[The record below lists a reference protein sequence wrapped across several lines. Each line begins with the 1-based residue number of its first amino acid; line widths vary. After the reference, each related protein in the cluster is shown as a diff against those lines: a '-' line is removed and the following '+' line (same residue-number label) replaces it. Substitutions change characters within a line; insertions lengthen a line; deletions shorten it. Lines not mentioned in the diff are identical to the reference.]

1 MYKYADLSMTD
12 NLKYP
17 SKELLIHVKNYG
29 IICLFIASHLY
40 SKLLDS
46 PIGSDFLT
54 IPTLSWFK
62 KKKLLTHFKIECK
75 PKAILFTVKKVSV

>member
-1 MYKYADLSMTD
+1 MYKYADLSMSD

-40 SKLLDS
+40 RKLLDS

-62 KKKLLTHFKIECK
+62 KKKASYSFQN
-75 PKAILFTVKKVSV
+75 